1 MQYKQVNK
9 QMNILIHGVRQGR
22 ENKKINTMKKINLN
36 EMALQQISENE
47 MQETDGGL
55 FPLLIIGCVVLL
67 SSCVQTNQ
75 NNGAGTQINTQTNAQ
90 NTGDSVKIKNQGTL
104 EVSPK

>member
-1 MQYKQVNK
+1 MLDRGEK
-9 QMNILIHGVRQGR
+9 
-22 ENKKINTMKKINLN
+22 NKKNNTMKRINLN
-36 EMALQQISENE
+36 EMALEPISENE

-75 NNGAGTQINTQTNAQ
+75 QNGHHNTQTNISTNGQ
-90 NTGDSVKIKNQGTL
+90 NVGDSIKNTNKADVNLTPKIK
-104 EVSPK
+104 